1 MWKYLIDTSTPRYRI
16 TNISTLVII
25 ISTYQ
30 QTYQGI
36 SISHT
41 PCHIILSPN
50 IHEISMSDNHHLHTL
65 AVIYHFLKFCD
76 ATYSFVFSV
85 LCIKL
90 TITDCVDLCLAIFH
104 DCVITIVAVCV
115 SSCHWSKRNSTDVL
129 LVTVVPVSVAPG
141 SGHSAH
147 TGTGGHYL

>member
-1 MWKYLIDTSTPRYRI
+1 M
-16 TNISTLVII
+16 
-25 ISTYQ
+25 
-30 QTYQGI
+30 
-36 SISHT
+36 
-41 PCHIILSPN
+41 
-50 IHEISMSDNHHLHTL
+50 
-65 AVIYHFLKFCD
+65 
-76 ATYSFVFSV
+76 FSV

-90 TITDCVDLCLAIFH
+90 TITDCVDLFLAIFH

-147 TGTGGHYL
+147 TGTGGGGHYLCDTLTHTHAGNHCCMPCHFI